1 MDFSLSEEQEMFRNY
16 AKKSLA
22 DLEGT
27 QIARRYAA
35 GDRIAIQQSHDSLVE
50 LGCTGLNIEE
60 AYDGMGLGALDLVPI
75 FEEAGAV
82 LLPGLLLET
91 QSFVV
96 PLLQK
101 FGSQHQKETYLPRI
115 ASGEVKVSIAW
126 LESESSYRPA
136 GIQLSAQHGQLNG
149 TKIMVPDAELADYLV
164 VIARV
169 QEGRD
174 EAGVRAMI
182 VPTADVAIQPQA
194 SMDETRHVANVFFQN
209 VAYTEEQVIGD
220 WHAIQESLLSF
231 NAALS
236 AMIVGSLDR
245 IVHTVTEYANIREQF
260 GQPIGRFQ
268 AIKHRIV
275 DMKMDLETARSLA
288 HYANWA
294 YETNAEDRV
303 QAVAAARIF
312 ATEAFNRVAGHS
324 VQIHGGIGF
333 TEELDCHLYVKRA
346 RFYEHYLG
354 STADYYV
361 QAAKALGLTAV
372 EQQVIV

>member
-16 AKKSLA
+16 VKKSLA

-35 GDRIAIQQSHDSLVE
+35 GDRIAIQQSRDSLVE

-75 FEEAGAV
+75 YEEAGAV
-82 LLPGLLLET
+82 LLPGLWLET

-115 ASGEVKVSIAW
+115 ASGEMTVSIAW
-126 LESESSYRPA
+126 LEPESSYRPA
-136 GIQLSAQHGQLNG
+136 GVQLSAQHGQLNG

-174 EAGVRAMI
+174 EAGVRAI
-182 VPTADVAIQPQA
+182 IIPTADVTIQPQT
-194 SMDETRHVANVFFQN
+194 SMDETRHVATVFFQN
-209 VAYTEEQVIGD
+209 VAYTEEQIIGD

-231 NAALS
+231 NAALA

-354 STADYYV
+354 STADYYA
-361 QAAKALGLTAV
+361 QASKALGLTAA
-372 EQQVIV
+372 EQIIV